1 MKHEQ
6 SALSHGQE
14 DPWPPG
20 FDCIYPAGML
30 IILPGEHD
38 SQMLVTEALVW
49 AALHTWPCSFTV
61 FVMPRCETA
70 LLHSCPPV
78 RHSCPRKH
86 ATWSSC
92 SRSSI
97 HKIFFGLEISLIL
110 TFLAATAR
118 SGELHQATCLS
129 RVVRRSL
136 RVPRLRGQL
145 HCCTWFCWGYLLFRT
160 SAVILPTVFLC
171 SAALTPRNPGI
182 RTIWGDINDTL
193 T

>member
-1 MKHEQ
+1 MIGQ
-6 SALSHGQE
+6 SAGQE

-20 FDCIYPAGML
+20 FDCIYPTGLL
-30 IILPGEHD
+30 IILSGEHD
-38 SQMLVTEALVW
+38 SRMLVTEALVW
-49 AALHTWPCSFTV
+49 AAPHTWLCLFTV

-70 LLHSCPPV
+70 LLHSCHPV

-118 SGELHQATCLS
+118 SGEFHQATCLS
-129 RVVRRSL
+129 RFFWRYPAVLACPQITRSITL
-136 RVPRLRGQL
+136 L
-145 HCCTWFCWGYLLFRT
+145 HMILLVLSSLSHLCCDTAYRISLLCGLDAEKSGYSYNL
-160 SAVILPTVFLC
+160 
-171 SAALTPRNPGI
+171 G
-182 RTIWGDINDTL
+182 
-193 T
+193 